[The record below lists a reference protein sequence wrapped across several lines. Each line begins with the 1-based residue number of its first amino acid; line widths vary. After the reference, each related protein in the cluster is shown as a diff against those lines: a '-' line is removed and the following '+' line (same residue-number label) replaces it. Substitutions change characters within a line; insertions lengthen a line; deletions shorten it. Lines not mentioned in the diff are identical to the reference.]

1 MEYHSSPHLIGN
13 AKPMK
18 TILLFSLL
26 FLTVASFAQNVKEKE
41 LKTTLKEVT
50 VFLDGAQ
57 LFESGS
63 VSIPAEKTLLR
74 IKGLSPFIDEK
85 SIQAKAEGDFTIL
98 SVNHKLNYLDV
109 VKKDHAVDS
118 LKKINETL
126 EDKIEQD
133 NTRLAIL
140 LEKQSILD
148 KNKKFGSDN
157 NGATLLQLK
166 QAM

>member
-1 MEYHSSPHLIGN
+1 
-13 AKPMK
+13 MK
-18 TILLFSLL
+18 TTLLISILF
-26 FLTVASFAQNVKEKE
+26 VAIASFGQNLKEKE

-109 VKKDHAVDS
+109 IKKDHAIDS

-126 EDKIEQD
+126 DSKVELE
-133 NTRLAIL
+133 NARLAVL
-140 LEKQSILD
+140 HEKQSLLD
-148 KNKKFGSDN
+148 ENKKLGGTN
-157 NGATLLQLK
+157 AGATIVQLK
-166 QAM
+166 QAMDFYE

>member
-1 MEYHSSPHLIGN
+1 
-13 AKPMK
+13 MK
-18 TILLFSLL
+18 TTLLIPILF
-26 FLTVASFAQNVKEKE
+26 VAIASFGQNVKEKE

-63 VSIPAEKTLLR
+63 VNIPAEKTLLR

-109 VKKDHAVDS
+109 IKKDHAIDS
-118 LKKINETL
+118 LKNINETL
-126 EDKIEQD
+126 ESKVELE
-133 NTRLAIL
+133 NARLSVL
-140 LEKQSILD
+140 
-148 KNKKFGSDN
+148 
-157 NGATLLQLK
+157 
-166 QAM
+166 